1 MPIFIGRT
9 IIAVRLASERRVDG
23 IEEPVLT
30 TLRAVV
36 RNALGLQKCL
46 NKVLGRGAFGQRNI
60 ACRAP
65 ASIVA
70 VDIGTDNID
79 RTKNLARK
87 GIAVAS
93 IHKGDGVTL
102 LELVGTSAN
111 VLELAIYVEAPIA
124 IGRSIIATIG
134 LTIEGRINAVEEPA
148 PRRFASIESKAD
160 LLKEILGSG
169 ACLEAR
175 LARRSPNLLLA
186 VLFHK
191 NLLRADHRTIICG
204 VILGVF
210 LCLSYQ
216 FQTYG
221 LKYTTASKNAFIT
234 TLYVI
239 IVPFLYWI
247 VSKKRPGGRNIAAAF
262 LAVIG
267 LALLSL
273 QGDLS
278 INYGD
283 LLTLVCGLMFAVHM
297 VFIDKFTETQDP
309 IALTVIQILA
319 AAIFNW
325 GCAPFLDGTF
335 DFAVLLDKSLLSG
348 LLYLSVFSTTVAYL
362 LQNSGQKYLS
372 ASTSA
377 ILLSM
382 ESVFGTLFSVI
393 FLKDV
398 LTGKMIA
405 GCALMFAAVLLSE
418 LPQKKQ

>member
-1 MPIFIGRT
+1 MNHLSERGIK
-9 IIAVRLASERRVDG
+9 VLASLG
-23 IEEPVLT
+23 LILT
-30 TLRAVV
+30 TMIWGFAFVV
-36 RNALGLQKCL
+36 MKN
-46 NKVLGRGAFGQRNI
+46 
-60 ACRAP
+60 
-65 ASIVA
+65 S
-70 VDIGTDNID
+70 VDVIPPTY
-79 RTKNLARK
+79 L
-87 GIAVAS
+87 
-93 IHKGDGVTL
+93 
-102 LELVGTSAN
+102 
-111 VLELAIYVEAPIA
+111 LAI
-124 IGRSIIATIG
+124 RFSMS
-134 LTIEGRINAVEEPA
+134 AVLLA
-148 PRRFASIESKAD
+148 LLFYKNMMKAD
-160 LLKEILGSG
+160 RETIL
-169 ACLEAR
+169 
-175 LARRSPNLLLA
+175 
-186 VLFHK
+186 
-191 NLLRADHRTIICG
+191 CG
-204 VILGVF
+204 VILGIF

-247 VSKKRPGGRNIAAAF
+247 VSKKRPTGRNITAAF
-262 LAVIG
+262 LAV
-267 LALLSL
+267 LSL

-283 LLTLVCGLMFAVHM
+283 FLTLICGLMFAVHM
-297 VFIDKFTETQDP
+297 VLIDKFTEHNDP

-325 GCAPFLDGTF
+325 ICAPFLDGSF
-335 DFAVLLDKSLLSG
+335 DFAVLMDKSLIGG
-348 LLYLSVFSTTVAYL
+348 LLYLAVFSTTVAYL

-398 LTGKMIA
+398 LTGKMLA

-418 LPQKKQ
+418 LPQKKK

>member
-1 MPIFIGRT
+1 MNNLSERGIK
-9 IIAVRLASERRVDG
+9 VLASLG
-23 IEEPVLT
+23 LILT
-30 TLRAVV
+30 TMIWGFAFVV
-36 RNALGLQKCL
+36 MKN
-46 NKVLGRGAFGQRNI
+46 
-60 ACRAP
+60 
-65 ASIVA
+65 S
-70 VDIGTDNID
+70 VDVIPPT
-79 RTKNLARK
+79 
-87 GIAVAS
+87 
-93 IHKGDGVTL
+93 
-102 LELVGTSAN
+102 
-111 VLELAIYVEAPIA
+111 Y
-124 IGRSIIATIG
+124 
-134 LTIEGRINAVEEPA
+134 
-148 PRRFASIESKAD
+148 
-160 LLKEILGSG
+160 
-169 ACLEAR
+169 
-175 LARRSPNLLLA
+175 LLA
-186 VLFHK
+186 VRFSMSAVLLALLFYK
-191 NLLRADHRTIICG
+191 NMMKADRETILCG
-204 VILGVF
+204 VILGIF

-221 LKYTTASKNAFIT
+221 LKYTTASKNAFIA

-247 VSKKRPGGRNIAAAF
+247 VSKKRPTGRNITAAF
-262 LAVIG
+262 LAVVG

-283 LLTLVCGLMFAVHM
+283 FLTLICGLMFAVHM
-297 VFIDKFTETQDP
+297 VLIDKFTEHNDP

-325 GCAPFLDGTF
+325 ICAPFLDGSF
-335 DFAVLLDKSLLSG
+335 DFTVLMDKSLIGG
-348 LLYLSVFSTTVAYL
+348 LLYLAVFSTTVAYL

-398 LTGKMIA
+398 LTGKMLV

-418 LPQKKQ
+418 LPQKKK